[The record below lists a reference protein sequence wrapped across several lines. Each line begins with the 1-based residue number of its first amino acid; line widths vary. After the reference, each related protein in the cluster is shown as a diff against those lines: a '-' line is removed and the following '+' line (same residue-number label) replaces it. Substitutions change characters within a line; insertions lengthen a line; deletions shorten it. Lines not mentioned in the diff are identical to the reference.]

1 MNPFVMILSRIC
13 AMTFGRI
20 SLLSLWMKKV
30 LIFFM
35 IKRARR
41 KYVAATRYFDWKE
54 WENQKRF
61 P

>member
-1 MNPFVMILSRIC
+1 
-13 AMTFGRI
+13 MTFGRI